1 MSILTPQQ
9 VRNFSDRLSS
19 RADLFQ
25 EAFIDSVYS
34 NLPQVFD
41 AIVLSDNQPADSDGT
56 KVQVG
61 DSTYV
66 ILRIRPIGIHNLIYP
81 DPFLP
86 SCADISNKLI
96 NLHPQCVV
104 EMPENTTIPSSGD
117 VIECRLMKES
127 NGQRS
132 VILSTKIKTRVPGQR
147 TVQQQRKAA
156 QDAFLGQAPALVGNA
171 APAKKSTA
179 QKSFKIYTLQ
189 EYKDFIPALKDF
201 LDDIASHETGYKGPK
216 SYNAYNCGEK
226 TTCDST
232 VVQEFGDYRAGTGKL
247 STKTIAEIRASQNS
261 RSANNK
267 GVGVFAVGRYQLG
280 GSFSVNST
288 QTFQNVIADLN
299 INQNQVFGKEIQDVM
314 GAYLILSNKQP
325 TLHGYMVGKHDDAIA
340 AAQAM
345 AREWASYPSQF
356 DLPDRNVKKGESYY
370 QGVGN
375 NAAAKGDSKYP
386 EGVAE
391 RLAGWKTTFL
401 NNAKVKQILGIT

>member
-156 QDAFLGQAPALVGNA
+156 QAAFLGQAPVTLSQSQALQQDNIMKQFANELPPVANSIGGIGINTITLGNLTESELNFWRGKKEKDSDPELAVLTKYWKSVGITSFSATGDPWSATFISWLLMSANTGFPGEASHFKYTENIIKNKAPKWSAFSLTKGSPIINVGDVLIRSRGRGASA
-171 APAKKSTA
+171 ADKEYYNSHGDVVYKIENNVAFLAGGNLGDTAK
-179 QKSFKIYTLQ
+179 
-189 EYKDFIPALKDF
+189 
-201 LDDIASHETGYKGPK
+201 IASKINLDTSG
-216 SYNAYNCGEK
+216 
-226 TTCDST
+226 
-232 VVQEFGDYRAGTGKL
+232 
-247 STKTIAEIRASQNS
+247 RASDT
-261 RSANNK
+261 K
-267 GVGVFAVGRYQLG
+267 KYI
-280 GSFSVNST
+280 
-288 QTFQNVIADLN
+288 VIL
-299 INQNQVFGKEIQDVM
+299 
-314 GAYLILSNKQP
+314 
-325 TLHGYMVGKHDDAIA
+325 
-340 AAQAM
+340 
-345 AREWASYPSQF
+345 
-356 DLPDRNVKKGESYY
+356 KKT
-370 QGVGN
+370 
-375 NAAAKGDSKYP
+375 K
-386 EGVAE
+386 
-391 RLAGWKTTFL
+391 
-401 NNAKVKQILGIT
+401 